1 MLRTVARVTAVG
13 AAIAVPIGAYAF
25 LVRPWARTW
34 GVDETE
40 AATMLPGDDIVPDAT
55 TVETRAITIDADPSD
70 VWPWLLQM
78 GYGKAGFYSYDR
90 FDQKGVSADEI
101 VPEWQTLDVGG
112 SVPTNPAGGFEVRVF
127 EPQHALVLYV
137 DDKMTADWAMKS
149 GAEAGDAGETHADD
163 TLGVAITADAKAKA
177 ARAMPAGV
185 RTSGAM
191 LGSTMPKEF
200 AGTWTFFL
208 QRTPEGATR
217 LIERMRFHFPL
228 NAAQPGQKFAMNA
241 LGFGVFL
248 MVRKQ
253 LLGIRDRAERL
264 AATKLPSAPTAAWE
278 APAPA

>member
-1 MLRTVARVTAVG
+1 MSG
-13 AAIAVPIGAYAF
+13 
-25 LVRPWARTW
+25 
-34 GVDETE
+34 
-40 AATMLPGDDIVPDAT
+40 PGFV
-55 TVETRAITIDADPSD
+55 
-70 VWPWLLQM
+70 QM

-127 EPQHALVLYV
+127 EPQQALVLYV

-149 GAEAGDAGETHADD
+149 EAEAAETHADD
-163 TLGVAITADAKAKA
+163 RL
-177 ARAMPAGV
+177 ARRSRPTPMRRRQERCRRACARRAPCSARRCPRNSPA
-185 RTSGAM
+185 
-191 LGSTMPKEF
+191 
-200 AGTWTFFL
+200 TWTFFL

-217 LIERMRFHFPL
+217 LIERMRFHVPL
-228 NAAQPGQKFAMNA
+228 DAAQPGQKFAMNA

-264 AATKLPSAPTAAWE
+264 AATKLPSAPTAAVGG
-278 APAPA
+278 AGPGVTAARRTRVGFGA